1 MQSSAVD
8 AVAKIVQPI
17 VTNLN
22 LDLEQILVRPAGNRL
37 LVKIIVDKDGGIS
50 LDDVAQL
57 TAAISEP
64 LEQIAALADPFT
76 LEVTSP
82 GVDRPLTEVKHWQ
95 RNVSRLVK
103 VSLTSGESLE
113 GRILEVNEQEI
124 SLQIKQRTRS
134 IDIKDVAKA
143 LIQAEFRDPASRSK

>member
-1 MQSSAVD
+1 
-8 AVAKIVQPI
+8 
-17 VTNLN
+17 
-22 LDLEQILVRPAGNRL
+22 
-37 LVKIIVDKDGGIS
+37 
-50 LDDVAQL
+50 
-57 TAAISEP
+57 
-64 LEQIAALADPFT
+64 

-143 LIQAEFRDPASRSK
+143 LIQVEFRDPASRSK